1 VPSSGIE
8 SGHEL
13 PTLRLADESAAGDF
27 FDVSKLTRGVR
38 PLISKHKHRASK
50 RKTFLGSECAPS
62 KHIPRSLAP
71 PTPKASPQLVRD
83 VQESAVKIMMQN
95 LFQENLFPRPEDL
108 TQLAIKSID
117 DTVDSFPQSKCTSF

>member
-1 VPSSGIE
+1 MNPSLGSVSHGKSFTSVPSLLFNLIVQQAIISPLLVVI
-8 SGHEL
+8 
-13 PTLRLADESAAGDF
+13 PT
-27 FDVSKLTRGVR
+27 VT
-38 PLISKHKHRASK
+38 
-50 RKTFLGSECAPS
+50 
-62 KHIPRSLAP
+62 
-71 PTPKASPQLVRD
+71 PQLVRD